1 MKRLYTYSLLLLL
14 LACLVLS
21 APNAYAT
28 YGGFELE
35 PCTEEEL
42 IHYAKALDISFLV
55 QEPSPRSIVSFDVS
69 SNGHIVLGFAD
80 ETVRIYSQDG
90 KFLYGYTF
98 NATSAF
104 EVLWHNQ
111 NPAIYFYRSD
121 KIITLDNSGKC
132 ISLERVIN
140 SNEMYIRHW
149 LDGTSKTINGIQYKL
164 ERDIPIG
171 NSYGRLCIV
180 GADGNTS
187 IIYDAT
193 KAENTSK
200 ILTIC
205 GVASFT
211 GVVITLF
218 VRKLKKEKPWENH
231 YKAL

>member
-1 MKRLYTYSLLLLL
+1 M
-14 LACLVLS
+14 
-21 APNAYAT
+21 
-28 YGGFELE
+28 
-35 PCTEEEL
+35 
-42 IHYAKALDISFLV
+42 
-55 QEPSPRSIVSFDVS
+55 
-69 SNGHIVLGFAD
+69 
-80 ETVRIYSQDG
+80 
-90 KFLYGYTF
+90 
-98 NATSAF
+98 
-104 EVLWHNQ
+104 LWHNQ
-111 NPAIYFYRSD
+111 NPAIYFHRSD

-132 ISLERVIN
+132 ISLDRVIN
-140 SNEMYIRHW
+140 PDEMYILHW

-200 ILTIC
+200 ILSIC

-231 YKAL
+231 YKALWKKQDRGTVLCPDRKYRGWGMIDSFEFIADLYGKVNPAHRSYLPYADILARIYLYMTRILVGR